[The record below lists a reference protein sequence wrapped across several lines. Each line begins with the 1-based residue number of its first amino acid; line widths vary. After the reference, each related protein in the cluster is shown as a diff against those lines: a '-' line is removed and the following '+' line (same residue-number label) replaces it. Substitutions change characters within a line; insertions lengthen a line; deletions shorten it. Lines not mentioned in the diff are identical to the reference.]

1 MRLFK
6 VLCRTDTKKKTKLV
20 FTSRQ
25 ITFIAFFL
33 SNRESKILNLKIEML
48 PTQIFRL
55 LPKVK
60 EYFSCDLKGI
70 LKRIEMGPNL
80 IKKFRGMIIKLS
92 KNTDVIW
99 NHLQNT

>member
-1 MRLFK
+1 MN
-6 VLCRTDTKKKTKLV
+6 T
-20 FTSRQ
+20 
-25 ITFIAFFL
+25 
-33 SNRESKILNLKIEML
+33 KIEML

-80 IKKFRGMIIKLS
+80 IQKFPGMIIKLS

-99 NHLQNT
+99 NHLKTHDDIFHF